1 MHQSVLYR
9 GWRNKMSFFAAV
21 CTRYVFNMKGLKR
34 KMKQTKAIKVTEM
47 ANMSAINVTKVV
59 QLIWIRTL
67 LLKSLCLMD
76 PIILWVWCDTN
87 GVPMIS
93 LVLQSY
99 VLNYSWGFLLLNS
112 VWCFFNTT
120 LTYHTDCMIFIIP
133 VTSIKWQRLVAS
145 QRTCLM
151 FSHVH

>member
-1 MHQSVLYR
+1 MLLHQSVLYR
-9 GWRNKMSFFAAV
+9 GWRNKMSFFAAI

-34 KMKQTKAIKVTEM
+34 KMKAIEVTEI
-47 ANMSAINVTKVV
+47 ANTSAINVTKVV
-59 QLIWIRTL
+59 QLIWIITL

-99 VLNYSWGFLLLNS
+99 VLNYSWGFLLFNS

-120 LTYHTDCMIFIIP
+120 LIYRTDCMIFIIP

-145 QRTCLM
+145 QWTCLM